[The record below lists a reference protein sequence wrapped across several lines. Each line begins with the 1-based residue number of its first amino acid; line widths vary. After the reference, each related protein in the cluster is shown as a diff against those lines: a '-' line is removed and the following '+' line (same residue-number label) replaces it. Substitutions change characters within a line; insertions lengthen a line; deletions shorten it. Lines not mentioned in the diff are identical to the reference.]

1 MPFSYNAP
9 VRQRSSFNF
18 FAGARLSPLIHAEA
32 QARNITTSTLVRQI
46 VAAYFDAKA
55 PQPTDEAPA
64 TEDEETRPEL

>member
-32 QARNITTSTLVRQI
+32 QARNITTSALVRQI
-46 VAAYFDAKA
+46 VSAYVDDVAT
-55 PQPTDEAPA
+55 QPTDEAPA